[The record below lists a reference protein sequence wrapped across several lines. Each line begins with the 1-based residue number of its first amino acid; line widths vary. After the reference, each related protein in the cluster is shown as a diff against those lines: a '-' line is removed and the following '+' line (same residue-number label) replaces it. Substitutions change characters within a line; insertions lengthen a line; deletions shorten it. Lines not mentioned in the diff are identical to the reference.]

1 MYYVYVLRSEKD
13 KKRYIGVTEN
23 IDRRLY
29 DHYNGLVKSTKHRRP
44 LKLVHKEEF
53 RSKIEALKRER
64 FFKSGQGREY
74 LKEVLDK

>member
-1 MYYVYVLRSEKD
+1 MYYGYILISEKD

-23 IDRRLY
+23 IERRLY

-44 LKLVHKEEF
+44 LNLVHKEEF
-53 RSKIEALKRER
+53 TSKAEALKRER

-74 LKEVLDK
+74 LKGFLDK